1 MLVAQKSLQLQDKV
15 VFEKMTLQ
23 PQFKRLPKTFYGDEA
38 CFLFVTEGT
47 FKFRTPTDGIRF
59 KEGDG
64 MLAQCGN
71 YLMETLP
78 THPDHG
84 ENTVSVIGAFF
95 YPEMVR
101 EFFKKD
107 LEMGPFQE
115 PIGVSKISVEPMMKS
130 FIDGLDYLLDNPSLA
145 DENLIVT
152 KLKELLIL
160 LSKSSQSRSVQRLL
174 DSLFTPYAH
183 DFKNV
188 VRNNLYSDLTVAELA
203 YLSGMSP
210 ATFKRKFRD
219 VYGQSP
225 AKYML
230 KRKLEYALQL
240 LKIDTKTIAEIAY
253 ESGFNSASAFN
264 KSFRKHLEI
273 TPTAFRNGQKGKS
286 LSHLEN

>member
-38 CFLFVTEGT
+38 CFLFVIEGT
-47 FKFRTPTDGIRF
+47 FKFRTPTDDIRF

-78 THPDHG
+78 AHPDHG
-84 ENTVSVIGAFF
+84 
-95 YPEMVR
+95 
-101 EFFKKD
+101 
-107 LEMGPFQE
+107 
-115 PIGVSKISVEPMMKS
+115 
-130 FIDGLDYLLDNPSLA
+130 
-145 DENLIVT
+145 ENLIVT

-188 VRNNLYSDLTVAELA
+188 VRNNLYSDLTVAEL
-203 YLSGMSP
+203 
-210 ATFKRKFRD
+210 
-219 VYGQSP
+219 V
-225 AKYML
+225 
-230 KRKLEYALQL
+230 ALPL
-240 LKIDTKTIAEIAY
+240 L
-253 ESGFNSASAFN
+253 GH
-264 KSFRKHLEI
+264 R
-273 TPTAFRNGQKGKS
+273 
-286 LSHLEN
+286 